1 MIYLTN
7 SRNDDLLFKYH
18 DAEFVLNNY
27 RISNIFLSNACRFNG
42 FLYDLEEN
50 KNDRKNTNAYLSFL
64 HENRHP
70 FYNEYSAPQNYDHIN
85 HQGNKRN
92 LQYNNFNNYGA
103 NLTDLHKDKP
113 NCDYIIN
120 RKIVK
125 SNTIYNK
132 IKVKKIIANKFKKNI
147 KHIILRNKRKFS
159 QKHVTSNKINSLALH
174 PLIFSHD
181 KKNGINKL
189 YKTDIKLNINHLD
202 LFYLKE
208 KIKQG
213 VKYESNQ
220 CVCNYYRINALLH
233 SLLHNNEYIKYIK
246 TNNFREHDCVKN
258 TEYIQ
263 FQRKIMRAS
272 NLEYLYIL
280 KKKKIINIAKHS
292 KTNNIIITFNECI
305 IIKPNHDK
313 VCFNFVFSFSP
324 KVANKPHEIYM
335 HIYNMFLKPQ
345 INKNCF
351 YKYAYIL
358 YNNSQNI
365 FEYRKSNNITC
376 SNKNEKGSNH
386 NTKHKE
392 DSKKEEKR
400 THNNNNNSNKSNNY
414 KRANDGNNGNSNR
427 NNDDNNDD
435 EKGKDN
441 NKGARKCNGCRK
453 KKKKKTNNN
462 KLNYSICKNTNNKKI
477 KAKKIV
483 AMKSKSNAQRKTRSI
498 KTNRMNKTNETSMNY
513 DKIKIDK
520 VANANNNINAK
531 KVLIDSPNEEDSKKN
546 IVVGA
551 VPKDNPQIFSEN
563 EKDNIITNCNP
574 LNKYLNYLKN
584 LNYDIKFGN
593 AYIKLKKKLSLQNK
607 CQFEIYEAEI
617 VAVDNICNMFCP
629 YVQNFENFYHL
640 LKRNANNYDFLKSNM
655 LEAKDIKDIDI
666 NEDNISDFIQ
676 TSKDYDLIIDY
687 LINNNYLMN
696 QNFKSG
702 FENGNNYTFPT
713 NTSTIKSMVEDYVYP
728 LSVETHKNSIEK
740 DNSFQT
746 YNNDSINLKRQK
758 ISINNSPLEKN
769 SDNSTHRDNCISRI
783 NNNNRNI
790 IFQNK
795 NKDNIVNNDNT
806 MNSNNMHNSIII
818 NIEKKK
824 MSIEDNSVPL
834 NTCIRN
840 APKRNFNNITSNKQ
854 IYNENANILVSKN
867 SNAMHSIIKKEENHI
882 NSKKNINNH
891 SNCSSKTKLL
901 CNNIHTIS
909 GHYTRSNKEETDY
922 EIIPN
927 NEDNEKD
934 DKHSNKEGNEVFNGN
949 KEDPISLLLKREI
962 LYKHLINEI
971 KKISFL
977 KQFGYKSLYDILK
990 ERFKKY
996 MQTNMSIESR
1006 VIYNIIKHISK
1017 YININEVINNPFY
1030 IYQNS
1035 IKNIPNNKF
1044 AIKILNINAC
1054 NIHKLKY
1061 KIHSLLSEGKQL
1073 KNVNMEITNYKN
1085 KKKNEQN
1092 NCLTYEENLISYEM
1106 NKKKHLM
1113 LSKNGYDFDIMLNPH
1128 CNSHLLNGKQVYLLN
1143 NNSIVDNNTYN
1154 HNSIP
1159 KIIDVNKT
1167 KSYIKSSSNYID
1179 NVNNENDPN
1188 ILLSNENF
1196 ITNEKYQTKTMGQ
1209 DSLKTH
1215 EKNIHHINIM
1225 NSNINHNNS
1234 NAIVNPSNIDTN
1246 NIERSFNSMLN
1257 CSINNQISYTNLSQ
1271 DKDTNIENNN
1281 CFYFGCKRC
1290 LNIYYDNR
1298 VINTSELNQE
1308 TFDNHMLNS
1317 HGKMCNDNII
1327 NENDIQENLRIQD
1340 MTVSNS
1346 SKMENNTKKIKSQN
1360 KLKIVNMTNVAN
1372 KKMEKKGT
1380 QEPNT
1385 NRNRASSNKKISCT
1399 KLGNNSKKNNII
1411 QKESN
1416 NTSKNVKEPQLSLKS
1431 NIITKKT
1438 SEQTNIHTNILKT
1451 KDEEIY
1457 GKNKNNYIQDDTK
1470 DKFVNEKKQLEGK
1483 KKKKKK
1489 LKNSISKNALP
1500 CPNLESELQKEI
1512 LPFNSGSKS
1521 ENYLELKKSS
1531 NDCYIPYDSLKL
1543 NINSF
1548 KNIELKICKNCEERN
1563 LENENSLTKKINK
1576 KCKYMNAIPKF
1587 LWSSVGTT
1595 KSNEHVLGVA
1605 MQMIEGCTLTYIIQK
1620 LKGTENI
1627 NYGLF
1632 LLDICKKLVKRLMVI
1647 SESIDNPIINWDTK
1661 PGNIMVDYKLSKSK
1675 IICKNVTIIDIG
1687 DALPG
1692 RCFFFPT
1699 NPSYY
1704 EKIKINNANK
1714 NFNFLYYVICT
1725 KGYCSPECALLV
1737 FLLSSLN
1744 KSDQFRK
1751 TWYGADSNI
1760 YHINKTKQ
1768 LRIKYRWKKLL
1779 DLRFIQPIVK
1789 RKEIVDCEPPLNTMF
1804 RNCNCNSATGPN
1816 DNNTASY
1823 LNENNNIDLREIY
1836 LNYEKNK
1843 NIINHNNNDNAYIS
1857 NHSTNGSSKC
1867 SSKKNS
1873 DSSITNMKT
1882 VFSEKNDLNT
1892 YTMPT
1897 NKSTYLSGCMNT
1909 DINNNNND
1917 DKEYTSLKEQ
1927 TNGNNMVNGRKIY
1940 LPNNIYDK
1948 KNKLHL
1954 EYPTKGI
1961 DENKLEHKNSDER
1974 QNDILKNYYLHNVC
1988 THDIPDDNLKTEYV
2002 DNDEIMDYL
2011 NNKDHLLKKMET
2023 DLNNCDRKTRR
2034 KKEYDYFEMHSV
2046 DTWVIKFTTQ
2056 TTIFSVGLVL
2066 CQLFGGQNLLTVANK
2081 NEVKVVDLLCEWNCK
2096 NSTNIYSGEK
2106 NITINDLLPNKGVFS
2121 NDIWKKKVS
2130 NIIKNCLHFIPSKRY
2145 SFQQLYN
2152 DLKTLKKEYET
2163 YYNLKDS

>member
-18 DAEFVLNNY
+18 DAEFTLNNY
-27 RISNIFLSNACRFNG
+27 RSSNIFLSIAYKFNE
-42 FLYDLEEN
+42 FLYYLEEN

-70 FYNEYSAPQNYDHIN
+70 FYNEYSTPQNYDHIN
-85 HQGNKRN
+85 HQANKRK
-92 LQYNNFNNYGA
+92 LQYNNNFNNYNV
-103 NLTDLHKDKP
+103 NLIDLHKDKP

-120 RKIVK
+120 RKILK

-159 QKHVTSNKINSLALH
+159 HKRVTSNKINSLVLH
-174 PLIFSHD
+174 PLIFSHG

-189 YKTDIKLNINHLD
+189 YKTDVKLNINQLD

-208 KIKQG
+208 KIKQD
-213 VKYESNQ
+213 VKYDSNQ
-220 CVCNYYRINALLH
+220 CVCNYYQINALHH

-246 TNNFREHDCVKN
+246 KNNFREHDCVKN

-263 FQRKIMRAS
+263 FQRKIMRGN
-272 NLEYLYIL
+272 NLEYFYIL
-280 KKKKIINIAKHS
+280 KQKKIINIAKHS
-292 KTNNIIITFNECI
+292 KANNIITPSNECI
-305 IIKPNHDK
+305 
-313 VCFNFVFSFSP
+313 
-324 KVANKPHEIYM
+324 
-335 HIYNMFLKPQ
+335 
-345 INKNCF
+345 
-351 YKYAYIL
+351 L
-358 YNNSQNI
+358 YNISQNS
-365 FEYRKSNNITC
+365 FEYHKSNNITC

-386 NTKHKE
+386 ITKHKE
-392 DSKKEEKR
+392 DSKKEERR
-400 THNNNNNSNKSNNY
+400 THNNNNSNKSNNC
-414 KRANDGNNGNSNR
+414 KRTNGGNNGNDNR

-441 NKGARKCNGCRK
+441 NKESRKCNSCRK
-453 KKKKKTNNN
+453 KKKKNNNN
-462 KLNYSICKNTNNKKI
+462 KLNYSICKNSNNKKL
-477 KAKKIV
+477 KSKKIV

-513 DKIKIDK
+513 DKIKIDN
-520 VANANNNINAK
+520 VANADNNLNAK
-531 KVLIDSPNEEDSKKN
+531 KIFIDSPNEEDSKKN
-546 IVVGA
+546 VVVGD
-551 VPKDNPQIFSEN
+551 VPKDNPRIFSEN
-563 EKDNIITNCNP
+563 EKDNIITNYNL
-574 LNKYLNYLKN
+574 LNKYLNHLKN

-617 VAVDNICNMFCP
+617 VAVDNVCNMFCP
-629 YVQNFENFYHL
+629 YIQNFENFYHI
-640 LKRNANNYDFLKSNM
+640 LKRNTNNYDFLKSNM

-696 QNFKSG
+696 QNLKSG
-702 FENGNNYTFPT
+702 FENGNNYIFPT

-728 LSVETHKNSIEK
+728 LSIETQKNSIER
-740 DNSFQT
+740 DNSFQA

-758 ISINNSPLEKN
+758 ISISNSPLEKI

-783 NNNNRNI
+783 NNTNRNI

-806 MNSNNMHNSIII
+806 LNSNNIHNSIII

-824 MSIEDNSVPL
+824 MSIEDSSVPL
-834 NTCIRN
+834 NKSIRN
-840 APKRNFNNITSNKQ
+840 APKRNFNNITSSKQ
-854 IYNENANILVSKN
+854 IYNENSNILVSKN
-867 SNAMHSIIKKEENHI
+867 SNAMYSIIKKEESHI
-882 NSKKNINNH
+882 NSKKNINNN

-922 EIIPN
+922 EILPN

-934 DKHSNKEGNEVFNGN
+934 DKHTNKEGNEVFNDN

-996 MQTNMSIESR
+996 METNMSIESR

-1092 NCLTYEENLISYEM
+1092 IYLTHEENLISYEM

-1113 LSKNGYDFDIMLNPH
+1113 LSKNGYDFDTMLNPH
-1128 CNSHLLNGKQVYLLN
+1128 CNSHLLNGKQVYLSKK
-1143 NNSIVDNNTYN
+1143 NSIVDNNAYN

-1167 KSYIKSSSNYID
+1167 KSYIKFSSNYID
-1179 NVNNENDPN
+1179 NINNENDPN

-1196 ITNEKYQTKTMGQ
+1196 ITNEKYQTKTLGQ
-1209 DSLKTH
+1209 NSLKNY

-1234 NAIVNPSNIDTN
+1234 NAIINANNIDIS

-1298 VINTSELNQE
+1298 VINMSELNQE

-1317 HGKMCNDNII
+1317 HGEMCNDNII
-1327 NENDIQENLRIQD
+1327 NENDIQENLRTED
-1340 MTVSNS
+1340 MPISNS
-1346 SKMENNTKKIKSQN
+1346 NKMENNTKKIKSQN

-1380 QEPNT
+1380 QKPNT
-1385 NRNRASSNKKISCT
+1385 NRNHVSSN
-1399 KLGNNSKKNNII
+1399 KKNNII

-1416 NTSKNVKEPQLSLKS
+1416 NTSKNVKEPQLNLKS

-1438 SEQTNIHTNILKT
+1438 GEQTNIHTNILET

-1457 GKNKNNYIQDDTK
+1457 EKNINNYIHDDTK

-1489 LKNSISKNALP
+1489 EKNTISKNALP
-1500 CPNLESELQKEI
+1500 CPNMESESQKEI
-1512 LPFNSGSKS
+1512 LSFNSGAKN

-1531 NDCYIPYDSLKL
+1531 NDCYIPHDSLKL

-1563 LENENSLTKKINK
+1563 VENDNSLTKKINK

-1587 LWSSVGTT
+1587 LWSSAGTT
-1595 KSNEHVLGVA
+1595 KNNEHVLGVA

-1704 EKIKINNANK
+1704 EKIKINNGNK

-1789 RKEIVDCEPPLNTMF
+1789 RKEIAYCEPPLNTMF
-1804 RNCNCNSATGPN
+1804 RNCNCNSATGSSG
-1816 DNNTASY
+1816 NNTASY
-1823 LNENNNIDLREIY
+1823 LNENNNVDLREIY
-1836 LNYEKNK
+1836 LNCEQNK
-1843 NIINHNNNDNAYIS
+1843 NIINHNSNDNAYIS
-1857 NHSTNGSSKC
+1857 NHITSCSSKC
-1867 SSKKNS
+1867 TSKKNS
-1873 DSSITNMKT
+1873 ECSITNMKT
-1882 VFSEKNDLNT
+1882 VFSEKIDLNT
-1892 YTMPT
+1892 YIMPT
-1897 NKSTYLSGCMNT
+1897 NKSTYPAGYMNT

-1917 DKEYTSLKEQ
+1917 DKECTSLREQ
-1927 TNGNNMVNGRKIY
+1927 TNGNNILNERNIY

-1954 EYPTKGI
+1954 EYPMKGI
-1961 DENKLEHKNSDER
+1961 DENKLEHKNSDEH

-2011 NNKDHLLKKMET
+2011 NNKDHLLKKIET

-2106 NITINDLLPNKGVFS
+2106 NITIDDLLPNKGVFS
-2121 NDIWKKKVS
+2121 NDIWKENVS
-2130 NIIKNCLHFIPSKRY
+2130 NIIKNCLHFIPSQRY

-2152 DLKTLKKEYET
+2152 DLKTLKKEYKT